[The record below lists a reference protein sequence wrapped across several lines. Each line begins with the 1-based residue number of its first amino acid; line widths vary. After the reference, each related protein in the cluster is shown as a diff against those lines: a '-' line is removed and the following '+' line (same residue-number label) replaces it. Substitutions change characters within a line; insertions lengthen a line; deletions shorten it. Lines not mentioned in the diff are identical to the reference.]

1 MDFPEE
7 EYRRRLA
14 RVRAEMAAKKLDL
27 LLCYSQES
35 VCWLSGFYTHG
46 HFAYTVLGVPQT
58 GEPFLIIRGM
68 EEHAAD
74 DTSRVRK
81 RYIFNDHD
89 EPTQYVAQAVQE
101 HGFGRARIGV
111 DKRSWYLTA
120 RRFEKLQEALPGADF
135 TDDGKMIELLRS
147 VKSSLEIGKMRGA
160 SAIVDET
167 MRSAIAATKVGVSE
181 RRIAAVM
188 ACARIQAGSGLPID
202 GVLTTG
208 ERTLQGHGSW
218 TDRIVQE
225 GDPFYYEFHGI
236 KDHYWARAIRSGV
249 VGNPTPE
256 QRHVADTLMR
266 AQDAAIALIR
276 PGAFAR
282 DVDRACREHLIASG
296 LYERETFTRRTG
308 YCMGMNFR
316 PTPGEMN
323 REFTASADFVIE
335 EGMVFFMLVLAKGL
349 GFGDTVLVKRD
360 GVERLTRSP
369 RFLTGD
375 LDDAVQRV

>member
-7 EYRRRLA
+7 EYRRRLV

-27 LLCYSQES
+27 LLCYGQES

-46 HFAYTVLGVPQT
+46 HFAYMVLGVPLS
-58 GEPFLIIRGM
+58 GEPFLVIRGM
-68 EEHAAD
+68 EEHAAEE
-74 DTSRVRK
+74 TSWVGR
-81 RYIFNDHD
+81 RYVFNDHE
-89 EPTQYVAQAVQE
+89 EPTQYVAQAARE
-101 HGFGRARIGV
+101 HGLDRARIGL

-120 RRFEKLQEALPGADF
+120 RRFEKLQAALPEAEF
-135 TDDGKMIELLRS
+135 IDDGKMIELLRS
-147 VKSSLEIGKMRGA
+147 VKSALEIDKVREA
-160 SAIVDET
+160 AIIVDDT
-167 MRSAIAATKVGVSE
+167 MRSAITATRVGASE
-181 RRIAAVM
+181 RRIAAAM
-188 ACARIQAGSGLPID
+188 ACARIESGSGLPID

-208 ERTLQGHGSW
+208 ERTLQGHGPW
-218 TDRIVQE
+218 TDRVIQQ

-256 QRHVADTLMR
+256 QLQVAKTLIS

-276 PGAFAR
+276 PGALAR

-335 EGMVFFMLVLAKGL
+335 QGMVFFMLVLAKGL
-349 GFGDTVLVKRD
+349 GFGDMVVTTKD
-360 GVERLTRSP
+360 GVERLTRLP
-369 RFLTGD
+369 RMLMGD
-375 LDDAVQRV
+375 LSDAIRRT